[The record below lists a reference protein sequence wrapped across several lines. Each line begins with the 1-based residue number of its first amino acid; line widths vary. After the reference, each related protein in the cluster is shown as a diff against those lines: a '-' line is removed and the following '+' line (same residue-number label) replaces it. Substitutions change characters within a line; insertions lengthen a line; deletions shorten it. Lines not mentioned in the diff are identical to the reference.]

1 MLRIRAIKFDIFTKD
16 ELNFGNYIKFEEN
29 GLNIIKSSNKLN
41 TSGKTTLFQSVLY
54 CLGFEQNIDG
64 TSIGINSLKP
74 VLKNILK
81 FNNKEYQIKESCIY
95 LEITNG
101 SQPITIKR
109 NVKSKNDTNLVTVY
123 YGSLLVNN
131 ELNLETEDMFLHLKG
146 SAFQNKGFHKYLT
159 DYFQLQLP
167 NILKYNGDESKLY
180 LQIFFAPFY
189 IDQTRGWNEYLTPIT
204 NYGIIDVK
212 KKIIE
217 FLLDFKLLKNQDKSK
232 ELELESKRIQNDW
245 KIQVNT
251 LLNTIKLTDFII
263 EGLSDKPK
271 ELDNIK
277 IILKIDNTDNEY
289 ISIEEYKQNLINKL
303 AEIESKS
310 SIVSIKENQI
320 ENKNKL
326 DKQLSYYNNI
336 INKYESSSKLLLTE
350 KQNLKN
356 ISEQMDIISNDLLSN
371 ETEKKLENLGSEEN
385 FNIANN
391 TCPTCNHKVESLL
404 PANIP
409 EEIMSL
415 DKNIEFL
422 KGQKKLFVLQKD
434 SISKYIL
441 QLEKEQSIL
450 SREINDVSENIKA
463 LKQILIED
471 SRLPSKIEIIE
482 KINTEI
488 KLKKIKEIEII
499 ISDVSHV
506 FVQLKKDWD
515 TYIRNKKSFNIE
527 FPQEDLDKIEKL
539 KRIFRKNIELFNFTS
554 NNIDLID
561 IDIDTYFP
569 KINSFKLKSDSSASD
584 FIRTIWAYYISLLEL
599 SNTYNLNHLG
609 LILIDEPAQQ
619 TVDSSDIHNLLEK
632 FNSLTKNQI
641 IMSTSL
647 QESEFKIATKNIKY
661 NEIELGDYLIK
672 PI

>member
-41 TSGKTTLFQSVLY
+41 TSGKTTLFQSILY

-64 TSIGINSLKP
+64 TSIGINPLKP

-81 FNNKEYQIKESCIY
+81 FNNNEYQIKESCIY

-101 SQPITIKR
+101 SQIITIKR
-109 NVKSKNDTNLVTVY
+109 NVKSKNDTNLVTVF

-131 ELNLETEDMFLHLKG
+131 ELDLKMEDMFLHLKG

-180 LQIFFAPFY
+180 LQIFFASFY
-189 IDQTRGWNEYLTPIT
+189 IDQTRGWSEYLTPIT

-217 FLLDFKLLKNQDKSK
+217 FLLDFKLLKNQDKAK
-232 ELELESKRIQNDW
+232 ELKIESKRIQSDW

-251 LLNTIKLTDFII
+251 LVNTIKLTDFII

-271 ELDNIK
+271 ELDTINI
-277 IILKIDNTDNEY
+277 IIKIDNTDNEY
-289 ISIEEYKQNLINKL
+289 ISIEEYKQNLTNRLTEINTNNSTL
-303 AEIESKS
+303 S
-310 SIVSIKENQI
+310 VKENQI

-326 DKQLSYYNNI
+326 DNQLSYYNNI
-336 INKYESSSKLLLTE
+336 INKYEDSLNLILTE
-350 KQNLKN
+350 KENAID
-356 ISEQMDIISNDLLSN
+356 ISEQIDIISNDLLSN
-371 ETEKKLENLGSEEN
+371 ETEKKLENMGSEEN

-391 TCPTCNHKVESLL
+391 ICPTCKHSVESLL

-422 KGQKKLFVLQKD
+422 KGQKKLFILQKD

-450 SREINDVSENIKA
+450 SREINDVSENIIA
-463 LKQILIED
+463 LKGILIED
-471 SRLPSKIEIIE
+471 SRLPSKIEITE
-482 KINTEI
+482 KINIEI
-488 KLKKIKEIEII
+488 KLKEIKEIEII
-499 ISDVSHV
+499 RNDIIHI
-506 FVQLKKDWD
+506 FIQLKNDWD
-515 TYIRNKKSFNIE
+515 TYTSNKKSYSID
-527 FPQEDLDKIEKL
+527 FPQEDLTKIEKL
-539 KRIFRKNIELFNFTS
+539 EILFRKNIKLFNFTS
-554 NNIDLID
+554 NNVDLIN

-609 LILIDEPAQQ
+609 LIIIDEPAQQ
-619 TVDSSDIHNLLEK
+619 TVDSSDIHNLLKK
-632 FNSLTKNQI
+632 FNSLKNNQI

-647 QESEFKIATKNIKY
+647 KESEFDIATKDIKY
-661 NEIELGDYLIK
+661 NEIDLGNYLIK
-672 PI
+672 HL